1 MNARGGADKKESNRS
16 KMNVLGE
23 EWQKGGLRR
32 EQTLSSVFFCS
43 LNLNP
48 KIPLSFLFYVLRLS
62 FPVAAFLYVFVFVKP
77 SFIVI
82 VPQELAG
89 VPHFFHRAGRDWER
103 VDFRHFPAAL
113 CLFAVLREGAK
124 HKNEN
129 INTF

>member
-1 MNARGGADKKESNRS
+1 VNARGGADKKESNRS

-62 FPVAAFLYVFVFVKP
+62 FPVAAFLYVFVPVKP
-77 SFIVI
+77 SSSFLRNLLVSLTFSI
-82 VPQELAG
+82 ELAVIG
-89 VPHFFHRAGRDWER
+89 SAWTFGIFLLLCVFSLFFVKVR
-103 VDFRHFPAAL
+103 
-113 CLFAVLREGAK
+113 
-124 HKNEN
+124 
-129 INTF
+129 NTRMKI